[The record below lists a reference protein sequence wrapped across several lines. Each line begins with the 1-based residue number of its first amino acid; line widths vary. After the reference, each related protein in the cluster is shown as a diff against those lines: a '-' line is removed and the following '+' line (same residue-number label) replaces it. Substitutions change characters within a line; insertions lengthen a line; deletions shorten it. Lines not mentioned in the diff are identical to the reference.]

1 MPLNLNW
8 LDLVD
13 DFVDWKNWIKVFYI
27 VSRVR
32 VINKIS
38 CLRQT
43 DLVAA
48 LNNKIRSTDF
58 FMLKPILDLLAL
70 DWNTVYILSWF
81 LANKISIIEVQLII
95 RMPFRLNIVIRRPL
109 GIERD
114 RFTILFLR
122 MIINKGL
129 FFLVTIIIKY
139 FFY

>member
-27 VSRVR
+27 VSWVR